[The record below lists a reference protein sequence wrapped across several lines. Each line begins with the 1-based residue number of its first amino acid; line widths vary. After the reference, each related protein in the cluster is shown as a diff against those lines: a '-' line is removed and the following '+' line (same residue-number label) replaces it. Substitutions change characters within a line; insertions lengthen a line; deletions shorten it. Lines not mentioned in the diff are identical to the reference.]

1 MGILYFGDKKE
12 MTSLFNDS
20 ALSVPIRFER
30 ESAQYHINGKIRSGA
45 FSTHIAGE
53 WMEHRGKL

>member
-12 MTSLFNDS
+12 MTSSFNDN

-30 ESAQYHINGKIRSGA
+30 ESAQYHVNGKMRSGA
-45 FSTHIAGE
+45 F
-53 WMEHRGKL
+53 